1 MGNHLSSYTLPRQT
15 LVDLLTGTL
24 CLQAKLLERQVS
36 ETHRGDDT
44 DVGGGTTWVLQLSCL
59 WLEDDTTWDEATGLG
74 KSEAYSA
81 LALLNWQ

>member
-1 MGNHLSSYTLPRQT
+1 M
-15 LVDLLTGTL
+15 

-44 DVGGGTTWVLQLSCL
+44 DADGGTTWVLQLSCF
-59 WLEDDTTWDEATGLG
+59 WLEEEATWDEATGM
-74 KSEAYSA
+74 SESEVHSA